1 MEPKHIAISL
11 HKDISTWAETNKKEL
26 KAVYDSRADI
36 INSMIRAQVELNI
49 PILTIFLLSSKQ
61 DISKIDIIIDT
72 LKEFFD
78 ELAKD
83 EEIIKNQVKVSV
95 LGKWYNLPSRLVDA
109 IKGVIDETKEFDKFF
124 LNFCIHYDG
133 QEEIVDAVKLITKR
147 VLAEKLDPG
156 SIDFE
161 AIKED
166 LYTSYFLAPDLMI
179 INGDKRLDRFLLWDS
194 ANSVIYFTGK
204 HWPDF
209 DVRDL
214 KKAIELYK
222 LVG

>member
-11 HKDISTWAETNKKEL
+11 QKNIATWVETNKKEL
-26 KAVYDSRADI
+26 KSVYESRADI
-36 INSMIRAQVELNI
+36 INSLMRAQVELNI
-49 PILTIFLLSSKQ
+49 PILTIFLLSTNQ

-72 LKEFFD
+72 ITELFE

-83 EEIIKNQVKVSV
+83 EEITRNQIKISV
-95 LGKWYNLPSRLVDA
+95 FGKWYNLPSRLVDA
-109 IKGVIDETKEFDKFF
+109 IKYVIDETKEFDKFF
-124 LNFCIHYDG
+124 LNFCINYDG
-133 QEEIVDAVKLITKR
+133 QEEIIDACKLITKR
-147 VLAEKLDPG
+147 ILAEKLDPA
-156 SIDFE
+156 SINKE
-161 AIKED
+161 TIKED

-179 INGDKRLDRFLLWDS
+179 INGDKRLDGFLLWDS
-194 ANSVIYFTGK
+194 SDAVIYFTGK

-214 KKAIELYK
+214 KKAIELFK

>member
-1 MEPKHIAISL
+1 MR
-11 HKDISTWAETNKKEL
+11 AE
-26 KAVYDSRADI
+26 
-36 INSMIRAQVELNI
+36 VELNI
-49 PILTIFLLSSKQ
+49 PILTVFLFSTKQ
-61 DISKIDIIIDT
+61 DLSKVGIIVDT
-72 LKEFFD
+72 LTEFFE

-83 EEIIKNQVKVSV
+83 EDVIKNQVKISV
-95 LGKWYNLPSRLVDA
+95 LGKWYNLPSRLVEA

-133 QEEIVDAVKLITKR
+133 QEEIVDAVRLITKR
-147 VLAEKLDPG
+147 ILAEKLDPDA
-156 SIDFE
+156 IDAE
-161 AIKED
+161 TIKED

-179 INGDKRLDRFLLWDS
+179 INGDKRLDGFLLWDS
-194 ANSVIYFTGK
+194 SNAVIYFTGK

-214 KKAIELYK
+214 KKAIELFK